1 MGMVRTGAAFG
12 GVLLA
17 LFTLTGP
24 ARPDGR
30 ELLVLNRGSEA
41 IFAVQIGHAKTQT
54 WSEDMLPFNDVVDV
68 GEGREVPLP
77 PPKDCVYDVRA
88 TYRDRSTSDL
98 TDVDLCTAN
107 SVSFDR

>member
-1 MGMVRTGAAFG
+1 MTRTGAVFG

-17 LFTLTGP
+17 FLALPAP

-68 GEGREVPLP
+68 GEGKEVPLP
-77 PPKDCVYDVRA
+77 APKDCVYDVRA

-98 TDVDLCTAN
+98 TNVDICTAN
-107 SVSFDR
+107 SVSFDH